1 MHVFEEVRKNGIQ
14 STCEEVRVR
23 WETREDRE
31 EEYMDTG
38 TDGFLHVV
46 E

>member
-14 STCEEVRVR
+14 STCEEVGVG
-23 WETREDRE
+23 WETRKDK
-31 EEYMDTG
+31 EEYMDMG
-38 TDGFLHVV
+38 TDGFLHV